1 MLDGIRLRL
10 TLGYVGILALI
21 LVAFGGVVVAGF
33 RDATVGRHDGVLL
46 ERAGTL
52 AEAVSRGGTV
62 GEAMDRRTVPEG
74 SIDYAVVRLA
84 ADGRVLFRDAAARDL
99 GLPSSASE
107 APGSAARRDE
117 PEIVTVYG
125 PEGPARVASVPVVR
139 SGKADG
145 VVQVGQPLRADLEA
159 VDRLVLVL
167 VPMGLGALLLAGVGG
182 LIMSRR
188 AMLPVREA
196 FEKQRAFIA
205 DASHE
210 LKTPLSLAKIDGE
223 VLLRDPTVPDARNLL
238 EHQLS
243 EIDSTSAILSD
254 LLVLAR
260 LDAGKLAVERKPFD
274 LAPVLFETADR
285 FRARATDAGI
295 TLGVSVAGKLPVRG
309 DARRTG
315 QILAA
320 LIDNALRFTPEGGQ
334 ITVTGHLLDGRAEA
348 AVADTGPGIAPEHQA
363 NIFDRFYRAEEARTR
378 GPSGGGTGLGLAIAR
393 DLARAQG
400 GDLSVGNAEGGGA
413 TLRLNLPR

>member
-10 TLGYVGILALI
+10 TLGYVGILAII
-21 LVAFGGVVVAGF
+21 LVAFGLVVVAGF

-46 ERAGTL
+46 ERARTL
-52 AEAVSRGGTV
+52 ADAVSRGDSV
-62 GEAMDRRTVPEG
+62 GEAMDGRTAPEG

-99 GLPSSASE
+99 GLPSSGSSE
-107 APGSAARRDE
+107 AARRDE
-117 PEIVTVYG
+117 VEIVTVYG
-125 PEGPARVASVPVVR
+125 PEGAARVASVRVVG
-139 SGKADG
+139 SDG

-223 VLLRDPTVPDARNLL
+223 VLLRDPTVPDARNIMK
-238 EHQLS
+238 HQLS
-243 EIDSTSAILSD
+243 EIDRTSAILSD

-260 LDAGKLAVERKPFD
+260 LDAGKLAVEHEPFD

-285 FRARATDAGI
+285 FRTRAADAGI
-295 TLGVSVAGKLPVRG
+295 ILGVSVAGKLPVHG
-309 DARRTG
+309 DAQRTG

-320 LIDNALRFTPEGGQ
+320 LIDNAIRFTPEGGQ
-334 ITVTGHLLDGRAEA
+334 IAVIGRLLDGRAEA
-348 AVADTGPGIAPEHQA
+348 TVADTGSGISPEHQA
-363 NIFDRFYRAEEARTR
+363 RVFDRFYRAEGARTR
-378 GPSGGGTGLGLAIAR
+378 FPSGGGTGLGLAIAR

-400 GDLSVGNAEGGGA
+400 GDLSAGNTEGGGA
-413 TLRLNLPR
+413 TLRLDLPR